1 MSRFTAATVR
11 FAHIFPGVILVAVIF
26 LMSSTALFAA
36 SPTAAPQLLP
46 YTVSAVAGGG
56 TYGTTYSTSAKPYTA
71 GNYCGTNT
79 SSPPAGTPPAPLAS
93 WPTALSATGDGCLA
107 TQVLLSTPRGAAADS
122 EGNLFI
128 IDSNNQSI
136 RRVDAHTGIITTIAG
151 SIAGTPV
158 YPAKGAACAGG
169 SSYIA
174 TSAFGD
180 GCLATQII
188 LAAPEGIAVDASGN
202 VWFTDY
208 TLGSVREVIKSNG
221 AINTIVNTTGTT
233 GYTADNVS
241 YTKTGILAANGKL
254 YRPYG
259 LTFDKNGNLYIADN
273 YNNVVDVVNLGSTA
287 TTIAGYTVGA
297 GEIFT
302 IAGSGCPYATS
313 PGCTASAYYGKSNGT
328 GPSTSATLHAPY
340 QVAVD
345 NSGNIYI
352 ADESNSNVR
361 VINTSGTISTFVGS
375 LTTYSTTLPSHV
387 VATTPVE
394 YVYGVAADSYG
405 NVYFADESGTAVN
418 YLGRVDIAS
427 NMMYT
432 VMGQSGTTYCSAKT
446 DSIGDGCPGL
456 QTTVYKPNQPSVD
469 AAGNVY
475 VTDQGNNLIRK
486 ISIGTQFPVTTVG
499 TPVTQNIEIHFG
511 VGDTGSTYTVPAS
524 FTEFALVGS
533 PACTTNTDTTTDCVQ
548 SITFTP
554 SQAGVRTAPLIVT
567 SSTGLVSNFSLT
579 GTGLAPVLAVDPGTQ
594 STLASTG
601 VTSVNSIALDAAGNI
616 YAAVPGSSSIA
627 AFTSAGTP
635 SAVGT
640 GLTGANAVAV
650 DAAGNIYAALSSG
663 SVVEVP
669 ANGGSQFTV
678 GSNFTTPSGI
688 AVDAFG
694 NIYVADSAA
703 KSVTEILAGTGAQV
717 VLATNASVGLSH
729 PAGLAVDT
737 YGNVFIA
744 DAVNNDVIK
753 IPFIGFSPQAIGM
766 GLDAPTALAV
776 DPAGNL
782 YIADSKSGRIVFVP
796 NENNTMNT
804 LDQIPIITGLGTP
817 SGVAVAGN
825 GTVYVA
831 DSYNNAIYTFTRN
844 AAIINL
850 GNALTAIGSQAAQT
864 NTAPADII
872 SMGTLPATF
881 NSTFTTESGAD
892 SYNKDSFGL
901 SPSSIPGTTLFPNAG
916 YGVPLT
922 ASFTPQELGALSATF
937 TFGSTSP
944 AAQPILTLSGAG
956 IQPHDTTTTTMNTT
970 VPAGQ
975 SNWIYGQNVVVN
987 MVVSVDTGL
996 PAPTGSVSVYLDDSS
1011 TPINATL
1018 TPGTNTSTAS
1028 LTIPSLSAG
1037 THNGYAYY
1045 GGDTESSAST
1055 SSTLNFSMDQAP
1067 LTVTVNSLNKQFD
1080 APLPVLTGT
1089 LTGTVNGDQIG
1100 VSYST
1105 TATQSSPV
1113 VVGGYPI
1120 TASVSGSAV
1129 ANYSVTNHP
1138 GILTVVKDNT
1148 VTSLGTS
1155 ASSVNSTQQV
1165 TLTATVTNQ
1174 TAYSVVS
1181 VPTGTV
1187 TFFNTVGTVTT
1198 QIGTPQP
1205 VNASGIATQV
1215 TTFAVVGATT
1225 NNSVTAVYSGDTNF
1239 VTSTSAPIVVVSGVP
1254 TFTLVSGAGTNSQLT
1269 VEPGQSGLTSF
1280 TLTPLY
1286 GYNGTI
1292 AFSCTGASATV
1303 SCSFAPSSV
1312 ALNGSSTPTLVTVTF
1327 NTTQTVTP
1335 LSYNQPPSGIMGS
1348 GKVPFSLAAIPGLA
1362 LLFGFRRL
1370 RRKFLRGYISLVIF
1384 GLCLIGL
1391 GFSGCGGGK
1400 IITGTPAGT
1409 ENITVVATGT
1419 GGSFAGVTQQF
1430 NVTLTVE

>member
-1 MSRFTAATVR
+1 V
-11 FAHIFPGVILVAVIF
+11 
-26 LMSSTALFAA
+26 
-36 SPTAAPQLLP
+36 
-46 YTVSAVAGGG
+46 
-56 TYGTTYSTSAKPYTA
+56 
-71 GNYCGTNT
+71 
-79 SSPPAGTPPAPLAS
+79 
-93 WPTALSATGDGCLA
+93 
-107 TQVLLSTPRGAAADS
+107 
-122 EGNLFI
+122 
-128 IDSNNQSI
+128 
-136 RRVDAHTGIITTIAG
+136 
-151 SIAGTPV
+151 PV
-158 YPAKGAACAGG
+158 
-169 SSYIA
+169 
-174 TSAFGD
+174 
-180 GCLATQII
+180 
-188 LAAPEGIAVDASGN
+188 
-202 VWFTDY
+202 
-208 TLGSVREVIKSNG
+208 
-221 AINTIVNTTGTT
+221 
-233 GYTADNVS
+233 
-241 YTKTGILAANGKL
+241 
-254 YRPYG
+254 
-259 LTFDKNGNLYIADN
+259 
-273 YNNVVDVVNLGSTA
+273 
-287 TTIAGYTVGA
+287 
-297 GEIFT
+297 
-302 IAGSGCPYATS
+302 
-313 PGCTASAYYGKSNGT
+313 
-328 GPSTSATLHAPY
+328 
-340 QVAVD
+340 
-345 NSGNIYI
+345 
-352 ADESNSNVR
+352 
-361 VINTSGTISTFVGS
+361 
-375 LTTYSTTLPSHV
+375 
-387 VATTPVE
+387 
-394 YVYGVAADSYG
+394 
-405 NVYFADESGTAVN
+405 
-418 YLGRVDIAS
+418 
-427 NMMYT
+427 
-432 VMGQSGTTYCSAKT
+432 
-446 DSIGDGCPGL
+446 
-456 QTTVYKPNQPSVD
+456 
-469 AAGNVY
+469 
-475 VTDQGNNLIRK
+475 
-486 ISIGTQFPVTTVG
+486 
-499 TPVTQNIEIHFG
+499 
-511 VGDTGSTYTVPAS
+511 
-524 FTEFALVGS
+524 
-533 PACTTNTDTTTDCVQ
+533 
-548 SITFTP
+548 
-554 SQAGVRTAPLIVT
+554 
-567 SSTGLVSNFSLT
+567 
-579 GTGLAPVLAVDPGTQ
+579 
-594 STLASTG
+594 
-601 VTSVNSIALDAAGNI
+601 
-616 YAAVPGSSSIA
+616 
-627 AFTSAGTP
+627 
-635 SAVGT
+635 
-640 GLTGANAVAV
+640 
-650 DAAGNIYAALSSG
+650 
-663 SVVEVP
+663 
-669 ANGGSQFTV
+669 
-678 GSNFTTPSGI
+678 
-688 AVDAFG
+688 
-694 NIYVADSAA
+694 
-703 KSVTEILAGTGAQV
+703 
-717 VLATNASVGLSH
+717 
-729 PAGLAVDT
+729 
-737 YGNVFIA
+737 
-744 DAVNNDVIK
+744 
-753 IPFIGFSPQAIGM
+753 
-766 GLDAPTALAV
+766 
-776 DPAGNL
+776 
-782 YIADSKSGRIVFVP
+782 
-796 NENNTMNT
+796 
-804 LDQIPIITGLGTP
+804 
-817 SGVAVAGN
+817 
-825 GTVYVA
+825 
-831 DSYNNAIYTFTRN
+831 
-844 AAIINL
+844 
-850 GNALTAIGSQAAQT
+850 
-864 NTAPADII
+864 
-872 SMGTLPATF
+872 
-881 NSTFTTESGAD
+881 
-892 SYNKDSFGL
+892 
-901 SPSSIPGTTLFPNAG
+901 
-916 YGVPLT
+916 
-922 ASFTPQELGALSATF
+922 
-937 TFGSTSP
+937 
-944 AAQPILTLSGAG
+944 
-956 IQPHDTTTTTMNTT
+956 
-970 VPAGQ
+970 GQ